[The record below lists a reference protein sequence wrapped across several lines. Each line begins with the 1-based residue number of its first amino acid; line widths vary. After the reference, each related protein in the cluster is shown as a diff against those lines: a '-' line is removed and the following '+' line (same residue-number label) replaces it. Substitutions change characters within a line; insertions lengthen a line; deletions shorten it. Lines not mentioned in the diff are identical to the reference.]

1 MIAFVLAMLARQ
13 RDRGEAAIDQP
24 RMEAAD
30 IVARRAEQHRRVGLV
45 QAQQV
50 DHRALD
56 ISGGDGN
63 DLIGDVAVP
72 AIFADGRDAQGIVL
86 IAFGELRDRLRDRRR
101 KKQGAVCLRSEE
113 HTSEIQSLM
122 RISYAVFC
130 LKKKKNT
137 AKT

>member
-56 ISGGDGN
+56 IGGGDGN

-86 IAFGELRDRLRDRRR
+86 IAFGELRD
-101 KKQGAVCLRSEE
+101 KSEE
-113 HTSEIQSLM
+113 QTSELQSLN
-122 RISYAVFC
+122 RNSVSVFC
-130 LKKKKNT
+130 FKKKKSS
-137 AKT
+137 